1 MAVYIFERI
10 EIIKGGRG
18 KFIDLVRR
26 RWAPQNE
33 AKHGVHLAGLW
44 ATAGSTADW
53 PEANVMWEYRDWT
66 HFAEASQAQY
76 PREDK
81 DPFLNELWRQAV
93 DWRSGGVSDLLV
105 PSSFSP
111 DRAERQ
117 AKGIDGPLVQVE
129 RIKTK
134 KGKMSEYHAAIES
147 ELVPLAESRGMQ
159 LMGAY
164 RHAIRPN
171 EGLNLWFLSSWDQA
185 RDIWESDL
193 TDPEVAR
200 WRQRSGDLLENIR
213 GHIIVTPPEGA
224 LRT

>member
-10 EIIKGGRG
+10 AIIKGGRG
-18 KFIDLVRR
+18 KFLDLMRR
-26 RWAPQNE
+26 RWGPQNE
-33 AKHGVHLAGLW
+33 AKHGVHMAGLW

-53 PEANVMWEYRDWT
+53 PEANVLWEYRDWA

-81 DPFLNELWRQAV
+81 DPHLNELWRQALE
-93 DWRSGGVSDLLV
+93 WRSGGVSDLLA

-111 DRAERQ
+111 DRDQRQ
-117 AKGIDGPLVQVE
+117 ARGIDGPLVQLE
-129 RIKTK
+129 RVKTK
-134 KGKMSEYHAAIES
+134 KGTMSEYHEALES
-147 ELVPLAESRGMQ
+147 EYVPLAEAREMK

-171 EGLNLWFLSSWDQA
+171 EGLNLWYLQGWDHA
-185 RDIWESDL
+185 REIWESDL
-193 TDPEVAR
+193 TDASVQR
-200 WRQRSGDLLENIR
+200 WRQREGELLEHLR
-213 GHIIVTPPEGA
+213 GHIIVTPPERG